1 MDVEVDEGRFGH
13 GESSLALS
21 PEGARTR
28 RDATLQA

>member
-1 MDVEVDEGRFGH
+1 VDVKVDEGRFGH

-28 RDATLQA
+28 RGATLRS